1 MRFHRKGKFF
11 YLLLGALIAF
21 VNVPMVIVLILS
33 QQALTA
39 SHSQLQSILN
49 DVLPVQLNYI
59 QGSNPGR
66 NHADQLAALR
76 GYSFLEELGEN
87 GILEYGEAVHE
98 AEKIL
103 LDATTSE
110 SENGQITTYI
120 YFARSNYL
128 IDSSNLGGNAV
139 EDARPLIFEA
149 INGHDATDTG
159 TTQAMFYGG
168 TGGDGEACTVTTS
181 SIFPN
186 VIFIFYIYFPQY
198 PVSGRADHLL
208 SEDFT
213 ASLKDVEICY
223 YDSYGNARATTQAHD
238 LAYAYDFYSLGPD
251 ENGYFLFSQSRHHY
265 LCYYVYNDHNQSKFA
280 VFFRDEI
287 AEGLSVASTLLWVSG
302 ALLTVSC
309 VFCAFLY
316 VRRTYEPVN
325 SLVSRLD
332 NDADKRGTG
341 LRDDFMVI
349 NEAITAFDDSLGRRD
364 QLLRKF
370 YLLRILRGQKT
381 GNLEEFQDDWLFT
394 QSACSF
400 LVAAIHV
407 DEADDGNSYDEGRIE
422 SVSCLFLK
430 NEGWDIRT
438 VTDNDFLFIVFRL
451 PKDFSSEEL
460 VDSFRRLQ
468 KELHGFCISIYI
480 SDTHNSS
487 RELRRCHSEAM
498 AVSEH
503 YIANGSIGIIATHD
517 SLPKWGIREGV
528 AAPDYSQLRK
538 LSDCITSLS
547 VDDALLI
554 FDEHVSAFSQTW
566 GRELGAEDIIY
577 DVLAN
582 TITLAFFDID
592 ISGDITK
599 TTIASC
605 VSQIRAAQTP
615 HELRS
620 RMQEYLLL
628 FVKQSER
635 QDLQLNR
642 FEKIRQYVQENYT
655 NSDLDS
661 AMIAEKFKTS
671 PSTIT
676 RLFKKYQGTGF
687 LEHVNQLRVL
697 KATQLLKNTDL
708 PIAEIAGLVG
718 YTNTVTMNR
727 AFKTHTKSTP
737 GMIRK
742 TPYQ

>member
-1 MRFHRKGKFF
+1 MRFHRKGKLF

-21 VNVPMVIVLILS
+21 VNVPMIIMLILS

-49 DVLPVQLNYI
+49 DVLPVQLDYI

-76 GYSFLEELGEN
+76 AYSLLEQLGEYE
-87 GILEYGEAVHE
+87 ILAYGEAVQE

-103 LDATTSE
+103 LDATISE
-110 SENGQITTYI
+110 SENGQITTYL
-120 YFARSNYL
+120 YFTRSNYL
-128 IDSSNLGGNAV
+128 IDSSSLGGNAV
-139 EDARPLIFEA
+139 GDVRPLIFEA
-149 INGHDATDTG
+149 INGHDSEDTG

-168 TGGDGEACTVTTS
+168 TKGNGEACTVTTS
-181 SIFPN
+181 SVFPN
-186 VIFIFYIYFPQY
+186 VVFIFYIYFPQY
-198 PVSGRADHLL
+198 PVSGRADNML
-208 SEDFT
+208 SKDFT
-213 ASLKDVEICY
+213 SSLKDVEICY
-223 YDSYGNARATTQAHD
+223 YDSYGNARATTQTHE

-251 ENGYFLFSQSRHHY
+251 ENGYFLFSQNGHHY

-302 ALLTVSC
+302 ALLTVFC

-316 VRRTYEPVN
+316 VRRTYEPMN

-332 NDADKRGTG
+332 NNADTRGKG

-370 YLLRILRGQKT
+370 YLMRILRGQRT
-381 GNLEEFQDDWLFT
+381 GNLEEFQDDWLFA

-407 DEADDGNSYDEGRIE
+407 DEAGDGDSYDEARLE
-422 SVSCLFLK
+422 SASYIFLK

-438 VTDNDFLFIVFRL
+438 VADNDFLFVVFRL
-451 PKDFSSEEL
+451 SQKFASEEL

-468 KELHGFCISIYI
+468 KELHDFCISIYI
-480 SDTHNSS
+480 SGTHNSP

-498 AVSEH
+498 AVSEY
-503 YIANGSIGIIATHD
+503 YIANESVGIVATHD
-517 SLPKWGIREGV
+517 SLPKRGIREGI
-528 AAPDYSQLRK
+528 ASPDYNQLRK

-547 VDDALLI
+547 VDDALSV

-577 DVLAN
+577 NVLVN
-582 TITLAFFDID
+582 TIALAFFDID
-592 ISGDITK
+592 IPGDMSK

-605 VSQIRAAQTP
+605 VSQIRTAQTP
-615 HELRS
+615 YELRS
-620 RMQEYLLL
+620 RMQEHLLL
-628 FVKQSER
+628 FVRQSER

-642 FEKIRQYVQENYT
+642 FEKIRQYIQQNYT
-655 NSDLDS
+655 SSDLDS

-687 LEHVNQLRVL
+687 LEYLNQLRVL
-697 KATQLLKNTDL
+697 KASQLLKSTDL
-708 PIAEIAGLVG
+708 PIAEVAGLVG

-742 TPYQ
+742 SPYQ